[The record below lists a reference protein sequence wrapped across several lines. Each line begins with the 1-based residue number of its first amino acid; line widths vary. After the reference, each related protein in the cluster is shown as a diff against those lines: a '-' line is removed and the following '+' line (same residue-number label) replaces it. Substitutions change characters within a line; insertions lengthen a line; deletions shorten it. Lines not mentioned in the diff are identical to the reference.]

1 MAWQDKV
8 AQELINSIKTTLAS
22 ENRNA
27 SGKTSDSLSYVV
39 EGNEI
44 QIWGL
49 ETFFYTEQ
57 GRAAGTPPPVGAILQ
72 WTIDKGIRADDGNQL
87 GLAFAIR
94 TKIGQEGSPT
104 SGSPNRGR
112 MQPLERTL
120 DSVLPR
126 LIDMAAEGM
135 AQDIGAD
142 VFNMVQKLE
151 TA

>member
-8 AQELINSIKTTLAS
+8 AQELINSIRATLAS

-49 ETFFYTEQ
+49 ETFFYTEN
-57 GRAAGTPPPVGAILQ
+57 GRPKGEPPPVGDILQ

-94 TKIGQEGSPT
+94 FKIGDEGSPT
-104 SGSPNRGR
+104 LDSPNRGR

-120 DSVLPR
+120 DRVLPR